1 MEINFFLLK
10 IRNRAIFCFFLIS
23 IIFPIISITLHRA
36 TYSIVIS
43 PWIVY
48 ASRKNPVSHFE
59 EFPSKWTRN
68 RNSFLHHPKWNW
80 DRISLWHPSK
90 WNEIE
95 NQLGTPKMKLKIL
108 SNSMKNPVGNFQ
120 EIQRSNPK
128 VRPNTKPK
136 NKKWARTPN
145 SYTSK
150 VKSKKMLTSAKS
162 QGQGQTGIILST
174 DS

>member
-1 MEINFFLLK
+1 MLPGKTQL
-10 IRNRAIFCFFLIS
+10 
-23 IIFPIISITLHRA
+23 A
-36 TYSIVIS
+36 TS
-43 PWIVY
+43 
-48 ASRKNPVSHFE
+48 
-59 EFPSKWTRN
+59 
-68 RNSFLHHPKWNW
+68 RNSHQSRQEIETHFCTTQ
-80 DRISLWHPSK
+80 
-90 WNEIE
+90 NEIE
-95 NQLGTPKMKLKIL
+95 IEFHFDTPQNEIEIENHFGTPKMKLKIL

>member
-1 MEINFFLLK
+1 MLPGKTQL
-10 IRNRAIFCFFLIS
+10 
-23 IIFPIISITLHRA
+23 A
-36 TYSIVIS
+36 TS
-43 PWIVY
+43 
-48 ASRKNPVSHFE
+48 
-59 EFPSKWTRN
+59 
-68 RNSFLHHPKWNW
+68 RNSHQSGQEIETHLCTTQNEIEIEFHFDTPQNE
-80 DRISLWHPSK
+80 I
-90 WNEIE
+90 EIE

-150 VKSKKMLTSAKS
+150 VKSKKMLTSVKS
-162 QGQGQTGIILST
+162 QGQGQGQTGIILST

>member
-1 MEINFFLLK
+1 MLPGKTQL
-10 IRNRAIFCFFLIS
+10 
-23 IIFPIISITLHRA
+23 A
-36 TYSIVIS
+36 TS
-43 PWIVY
+43 
-48 ASRKNPVSHFE
+48 
-59 EFPSKWTRN
+59 
-68 RNSFLHHPKWNW
+68 RNSHQSGQEIETHFCTTQNEIEIEFRFDIPQNE
-80 DRISLWHPSK
+80 I
-90 WNEIE
+90 EIE

-174 DS
+174 DSQIRQLPVPSYHGMRTSLP

>member
-1 MEINFFLLK
+1 MLPGKTQL
-10 IRNRAIFCFFLIS
+10 
-23 IIFPIISITLHRA
+23 A
-36 TYSIVIS
+36 T
-43 PWIVY
+43 
-48 ASRKNPVSHFE
+48 F
-59 EFPSKWTRN
+59 
-68 RNSFLHHPKWNW
+68 RNSHQSGQEIETHFCTTQNEIEIEFHFDTPQNE
-80 DRISLWHPSK
+80 I
-90 WNEIE
+90 EIE
-95 NQLGTPKMKLKIL
+95 NQLGTPKMKLKIV

>member
-68 RNSFLHHPKWNW
+68 RNSFFAPPKMKLRSNFTLTPLKMKWNW
-80 DRISLWHPSK
+80 KSTWHPQ
-90 WNEIE
+90 NEIE
-95 NQLGTPKMKLKIL
+95 NLIQFHEKPSRQLPG
-108 SNSMKNPVGNFQ
+108 
-120 EIQRSNPK
+120 NPK
-128 VRPNTKPK
+128 V
-136 NKKWARTPN
+136 
-145 SYTSK
+145 
-150 VKSKKMLTSAKS
+150 KS
-162 QGQGQTGIILST
+162 QGQT
-174 DS
+174 

>member
-68 RNSFLHHPKWNW
+68 RNSFFAPPKMKLRSNFTLTSLKMKLKLKINLAPPKWNW
-80 DRISLWHPSK
+80 KSYPIPWKTQSATSRKSKGQIPRSDLTQNPKIKSGPVPPTRIRP
-90 WNEIE
+90 
-95 NQLGTPKMKLKIL
+95 
-108 SNSMKNPVGNFQ
+108 
-120 EIQRSNPK
+120 RSNPK
-128 VRPNTKPK
+128 KCWRQQNP
-136 NKKWARTPN
+136 
-145 SYTSK
+145 K
-150 VKSKKMLTSAKS
+150 VKVKR
-162 QGQGQTGIILST
+162 I
-174 DS
+174 